1 MTMATNDFKK
11 IIQSYLEE
19 RAKSDELFAV
29 SYKKPGKSI
38 DECCDY
44 IIGEAKKRGNAV
56 AMTDNEVFGLAV
68 HYYDEDNIKVNEVS
82 GGYKVSAPTA
92 TPIPK
97 VELTEEEK
105 KAAHEAAI
113 KRLSEEQYQL
123 LRKKPNKKKDAE
135 VKQMSLF

>member
-1 MTMATNDFKK
+1 MATSDFKNA
-11 IIQSYLEE
+11 IQSYLEE
-19 RAKSDELFAV
+19 RSKSDELFAV
-29 SYKKPGKSI
+29 SYKKPGKTI
-38 DECCDY
+38 DECCAY
-44 IIGEAKKRGNAV
+44 IIGEAKKRGNVV
-56 AMTDNEVFGLAV
+56 AMTDNDVFGLAV

-92 TPIPK
+92 TPAPK

-123 LRKKPNKKKDAE
+123 LRKKPNKKKDVE

>member
-1 MTMATNDFKK
+1 MATNDFKNV
-11 IIQSYLEE
+11 IQSYLEE

-38 DECCDY
+38 GECCDY

-82 GGYKVSAPTA
+82 GAYKVSAPTA
-92 TPIPK
+92 TPVPK

-123 LRKKPNKKKDAE
+123 LRKKPNKKKDVE